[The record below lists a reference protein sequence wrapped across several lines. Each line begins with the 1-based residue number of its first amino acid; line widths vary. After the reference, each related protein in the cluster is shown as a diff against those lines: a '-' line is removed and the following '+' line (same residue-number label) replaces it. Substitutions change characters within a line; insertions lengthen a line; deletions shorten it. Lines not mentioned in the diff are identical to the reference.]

1 MNTLVRLVYRNFRS
15 TLDRAT
21 LFFELVF
28 PLFFIFIQGFAF
40 TGIVPDIDLGGS
52 KPIPYQ
58 IFLAAGAVTLT
69 IINGGTTAGQLLW
82 FDRKNGMFEQI
93 LMGPFT
99 RAQYIFSI
107 IASTILI
114 GALGAT
120 LVFLIALP
128 VLQVVYLSPTGF
140 LYTAMALIL
149 GSLFFGGLAIA
160 LSVRLRS
167 SETFQV
173 VSTFLF
179 FVFLFT
185 SSVFYPAEKAPLA
198 IRTISYLNPLT
209 YITDIFRAGLL
220 GLDAP
225 FLVYEVSAL
234 VVLSI
239 VMFVLAI
246 VSFNK
251 IKV

>member
-1 MNTLVRLVYRNFRS
+1 MNVLLRLVYRNFRS

-21 LFFELVF
+21 LFFELMF

-40 TGIVPDIDLGGS
+40 TGIVPPINLDGKI
-52 KPIPYQ
+52 IPYPV
-58 IFLAAGAVTLT
+58 FLAAGAVTLT

-114 GALGAT
+114 GALGAV

-128 VLQVVYLSPTGF
+128 VLGVIFLSPIGF
-140 LYTAMALIL
+140 VYTALALIL
-149 GSLFFGGLAIA
+149 GSLFFGALAIA

-185 SSVFYPAEKAPLA
+185 SSVFYPAEKAPFA

-220 GLDAP
+220 GLNAP
-225 FLVYEVSAL
+225 LLGLEASAL
-234 VVLSI
+234 VVLSA

-246 VSFNK
+246 LSFNK

>member
-1 MNTLVRLVYRNFRS
+1 MNVLIRLVYRNFRS

-21 LFFELVF
+21 LFFELIF

-40 TGIVPDIDLGGS
+40 TGIVPPINLDGKI
-52 KPIPYQ
+52 IPYPV
-58 IFLAAGAVTLT
+58 FLAAGAVTLT

-114 GALGAT
+114 GALGAM

-128 VLQVVYLSPTGF
+128 VLGVIFISPIGF
-140 LYTAMALIL
+140 LYTAISLIL
-149 GSLFFGGLAIA
+149 GSLFFGALAIA

-185 SSVFYPAEKAPLA
+185 SSVFYPAEKAPVA
-198 IRTISYLNPLT
+198 IKTISYLNPLT

-220 GLDAP
+220 GLAAP
-225 FLVYEVSAL
+225 LLPLEATAL
-234 VVLSI
+234 VVLSA

-246 VSFNK
+246 FSFNK